1 MANRKRNGLGARQR
15 YRVQN
20 VALNTG
26 AILGSLCLLM
36 TLAAL
41 LFGLKPLVFTSGSMG
56 PGIPTGSLGLAV
68 PTPVEDIAVGDVV
81 SVVTSDEVR
90 VTHRVAEMTEAGL
103 ILKGDANP
111 VADLQPYAVDSVDK
125 LLDSV
130 PFLGYVVT
138 WLSQPWAYFLG
149 GLLCAYLF
157 YVAFF
162 KRDAG
167 HEQRPSRQGMN
178 ESETNSVTFV
188 GRERQSAELQTSADA
203 TESTSQGSW
212 RRTLTLLV
220 GMFSILSLC
229 ILPIQFEQTQAA
241 FSSQV
246 AVSATATSLTAL
258 PPANARCTDNVG
270 DQQTIRF
277 DWSISGPEPTSYTIT
292 GQLNGSSPGE
302 PITISGSDRSYTTSL
317 SSSKGLLGALLDLLV
332 GFNRKFTVTIKA
344 NYGSWTST
352 PVSFTQIHGSAGLLG
367 SNKRLTCQSH

>member
-1 MANRKRNGLGARQR
+1 MASRKRNGLGARQR

-26 AILGSLCLLM
+26 SILGSLCLLM

-111 VADLQPYAVDSVDK
+111 VADLQPYMVDSVDK
-125 LLDSV
+125 LLASV

-157 YVAFF
+157 YVAFL
-162 KRDAG
+162 KNDRIAKG
-167 HEQRPSRQGMN
+167 PENSEGSVREEQLSEKPIRKLLRGPSVL
-178 ESETNSVTFV
+178 SI
-188 GRERQSAELQTSADA
+188 
-203 TESTSQGSW
+203 
-212 RRTLTLLV
+212 
-220 GMFSILSLC
+220 ILSFGLVSG
-229 ILPIQFEQTQAA
+229 LAVHPVVFLTTQAA
-241 FSSQV
+241 FSG
-246 AVSATATSLTAL
+246 SATATTGAQTARSMPKVPGTLHCTTTGGILGAATSAEVVWNPAPNL
-258 PPANARCTDNVG
+258 PPRAKYAVRVQSVAGEVRYLSVNSGNEK
-270 DQQTIRF
+270 ISF
-277 DWSISGPEPTSYTIT
+277 DG
-292 GQLNGSSPGE
+292 GL
-302 PITISGSDRSYTTSL
+302 SL
-317 SSSKGLLGALLDLLV
+317 LGLLFGKAQTFEVRILTVITTDGAAVNEQGTNIGWSSLVSSAPKIAIDYKPGVLILDSYSCP
-332 GFNRKFTVTIKA
+332 KA
-344 NYGSWTST
+344 
-352 PVSFTQIHGSAGLLG
+352 
-367 SNKRLTCQSH
+367 